1 MNWALCCRFGCV
13 PGLIEKAVALRRRAW
28 QRRRLHRVRASGRDE
43 ASSTADRVR
52 ELRPPSGLEGTAAG
66 RARRGRRPVMRSTQ
80 GDATRRMSAAA
91 ERARKCAGSIRP
103 VLVPQTMHARPATA
117 SRCASLAARLGER
130 RSGVRRLSVLWA
142 RSWARRG
149 SVRVSSVS
157 LLSDGGGRRG
167 ALRDEPLQGWP
178 TTGVSSGAQIRA

>member
-1 MNWALCCRFGCV
+1 MHCICMERAAADHPRVRGPASLSRELGTLLPLRLRSGV
-13 PGLIEKAVALRRRAW
+13 DREAVALRRRAW

-142 RSWARRG
+142 RSWARRRSG
-149 SVRVSSVS
+149 VRFSVAPS
-157 LLSDGGGRRG
+157 L
-167 ALRDEPLQGWP
+167 
-178 TTGVSSGAQIRA
+178 